1 MREEMPVRIIRMD
14 EREGRNSKNLSLRG
28 KHGLSGFGLVDCHA
42 HLEEQEDPEAAI
54 ERAERSGVRAIVAV
68 GSDIES
74 NRRVLSLSGRHGEM
88 TVHAALGI
96 HPWRLEGRD
105 VEQDLAFMERNLG
118 RAVAVGEVGLDF
130 WLKESRKD
138 PFRRKRQE
146 DIFRRVLS
154 LGRDLSKPVIIH
166 ARGAW
171 RECLTLVLEEG
182 ISKAVFHWF
191 SGPLD
196 ILRELLNHGYLIS
209 ATPAAHYS
217 EKHQSAIREAPL
229 ERILLETDSPVV
241 YEGRRSE
248 PADVVRTLQA
258 VATIKQIP
266 EEEAAEVTTK
276 NAAGFF
282 GLWK

>member
-1 MREEMPVRIIRMD
+1 MG
-14 EREGRNSKNLSLRG
+14 ERERTKSKNLFLGGR
-28 KHGLSGFGLVDCHA
+28 HGHALSGFGLVDCHA

-54 ERAERSGVRAIVAV
+54 ERAGRAGVRAIVAV
-68 GSDIES
+68 GSDLES
-74 NRRVLSLSGRHGEM
+74 NRRVLSLSGQHGEV

-118 RAVAVGEVGLDF
+118 GAVAVGEVGLDF
-130 WLKESRKD
+130 WLKEARKD
-138 PFRRKRQE
+138 PLHRKRQE
-146 DIFRRVLS
+146 DVFRRALS
-154 LGRDLSKPVIIH
+154 MGRDLSKPVIIH

-171 RECLTLVLEEG
+171 EECLRLVLEER

-191 SGPLD
+191 SGPLQ
-196 ILRELLNHGYLIS
+196 ILREVLKQGYLIS

-258 VATIKQIP
+258 VAGIKQIA
-266 EEEAAEVTTK
+266 EEQVAKVTKK
-276 NAAGFF
+276 NAVGFF
-282 GLWK
+282 GL

>member
-1 MREEMPVRIIRMD
+1 MNARAEQV
-14 EREGRNSKNLSLRG
+14 
-28 KHGLSGFGLVDCHA
+28 LSGFVLVDCHA
-42 HLEEQEDPEAAI
+42 HLEEQEEPEAAI
-54 ERAERSGVRAIVAV
+54 ERAARSGVRSIVAV
-68 GSDIES
+68 GSDLES
-74 NRRVLSLSGRHGEM
+74 NRRVLSLSGLHGEV

-105 VEQDLAFMERNLG
+105 LEQELAFVERNLVT
-118 RAVAVGEVGLDF
+118 AVAVGEVGLDF

-138 PFRRKRQE
+138 ALHRKRQE
-146 DIFRRVLS
+146 DLFRRVLC

-171 RECLTLVLEEG
+171 EECLRLVLEER

-191 SGPLD
+191 SGPLA
-196 ILRELLNHGYLIS
+196 ILRELLDHGYLIS

-229 ERILLETDSPVV
+229 ERILLETDSPVM

-258 VATIKQIP
+258 VARLKQIP
-266 EEEAAEVTTK
+266 EAEVAKVSTA
-276 NAAGFF
+276 NATGFF
-282 GLWK
+282 GL

>member
-1 MREEMPVRIIRMD
+1 MEEEIKYFNGGRP
-14 EREGRNSKNLSLRG
+14 ERV
-28 KHGLSGFGLVDCHA
+28 LSGLRLVDCHA
-42 HLEEQEDPEAAI
+42 HLEEMEEPEAAI
-54 ERAERSGVRAIVAV
+54 ERAGRSGVHSIVAV
-68 GSDIES
+68 GSDRES
-74 NRRVLSLSGRHGEM
+74 NRRVLSLSGRYGEV

-105 VEQDLAFMERNLG
+105 LEQELAFVERNLG
-118 RAVAVGEVGLDF
+118 RAVAVGEMGLDF

-138 PFRRKRQE
+138 PFHRKRQE
-146 DIFRRVLS
+146 DLFRRLLS

-171 RECLTLVLEEG
+171 EECLRLVLEEQ

-191 SGPLD
+191 SGPLE

-229 ERILLETDSPVV
+229 ERILLETDSPVI

-258 VATIKQIP
+258 VARVKQISEP
-266 EEEAAEVTTK
+266 EVAEVTTK
-276 NAAGFF
+276 NAVRFF
-282 GLWK
+282 GLGGHGFGPGQ